1 MFSMKEFGQRVSNLR
16 KVRNL
21 TQDELAYRVN
31 VNKGHISRI
40 ERGIRACSLE
50 SLIDLAQELHTSTD
64 YLLTGTGPANDFAK
78 EQLLSA
84 IEVLSSVSKLI

>member
-1 MFSMKEFGQRVSNLR
+1 MFTLKEFGNRISMLR
-16 KVRNL
+16 KLQNL
-21 TQDELAYRVN
+21 TQDELAERIHVS
-31 VNKGHISRI
+31 KDHISRI

-64 YLLTGTGPANDFAK
+64 YLLTGTGANDFAK

>member
-1 MFSMKEFGQRVSNLR
+1 MSELNREIGGLIRNYR
-16 KVRNL
+16 KAKNL
-21 TQDELAYRVN
+21 TQDELAERIHVS
-31 VNKGHISRI
+31 KDHISRI

-78 EQLLSA
+78 EQLRQ
-84 IEVLSSVSKLI
+84 SKYYLP